1 MLKIN
6 KNNSNLLDTYF
17 TGVKVAISSKLISN
31 KLLRG

>member
-6 KNNSNLLDTYF
+6 KNNSNLLDTYLTERVVIAF
-17 TGVKVAISSKLISN
+17 KIISN